1 MLNIKYKGK
10 YKDEKQLKEGSTL
23 YKKATMFEEESTVTE
38 AFKKGA
44 LLSLPG
50 FIIMLSLAII
60 MIRVNHIK
68 FEYDILHLAISSI
81 LLLPLLYVHEIIH
94 ALTFPKEAKKDIYS
108 KPQEMALFVYS
119 NAKVSKKRF
128 IIICLMPAI
137 ILGIIPFII
146 GIVFINII
154 PVKFLTDILYISI
167 SMFMSGI
174 GDFTNAYN
182 AIKQVPKNA
191 KVFNYGYHSYWIKN

>member
-23 YKKATMFEEESTVTE
+23 YKNAKMYKEEETVTA

-44 LLSLPG
+44 LISLPI

-60 MIRVNHIK
+60 MIRINKIEIK
-68 FEYDILHLAISSI
+68 YDILHLAISSM

-94 ALTFPKEAKKDIYS
+94 ALTFPKKAKKDIYS

-119 NAKVSKKRF
+119 NEKVSKKRF
-128 IIICLMPAI
+128 ILICLMPAI

-154 PVKFLTDILYISI
+154 PVKFVLDILYISI

-182 AIKQVPKNA
+182 TIKQVPKDA
-191 KVFNYGYHSYWIKN
+191 QVFNYGYHSYWIKK

>member
-23 YKKATMFEEESTVTE
+23 YKNAKQYKEEETVTA

-44 LLSLPG
+44 LISLPG
-50 FIIMLSLAII
+50 FIIMLSLAIV
-60 MIRVNHIK
+60 MIRITHIK
-68 FEYDILHLAISSI
+68 FEYDMLHLAISSI

-128 IIICLMPAI
+128 ILICLMPALV
-137 ILGIIPFII
+137 LGILPYTI
-146 GIVFINII
+146 GIIFIKVI
-154 PVKFLTDILYISI
+154 PAKFLTDIFYISI
-167 SMFMSGI
+167 SMYMGGI
-174 GDFTNAYN
+174 GDFTNVYN
-182 AIKQVPKNA
+182 TIKQVPKGA
-191 KVFNYGYHSYWIKN
+191 KVFNYGYHSYWIKK